1 MKIFNSI
8 QLGKIAHAAS
18 MSASD
23 PGALA
28 PSAAAPGAPG
38 PSCQNCAHFE
48 NDPALIEAVYPG
60 LTAMSS
66 GFASVRDRDGFC
78 NYNQLYL
85 SARDSCP
92 HFASCASKSGSR

>member
-8 QLGKIAHAAS
+8 QLGKS
-18 MSASD
+18 GPMSNS
-23 PGALA
+23 
-28 PSAAAPGAPG
+28 G
-38 PSCQNCAHFE
+38 PTCQNCAYFQ
-48 NDPALIEAVYPG
+48 NDPALIEAVYRG

-92 HFASCASKSGSR
+92 RFAAGTAEKQRIEE

>member
-1 MKIFNSI
+1 MKIFKSI
-8 QLGKIAHAAS
+8 QLDKIARAS
-18 MSASD
+18 GRGTPGSGASV
-23 PGALA
+23 
-28 PSAAAPGAPG
+28 SSAPG
-38 PSCQNCAHFE
+38 PSCQNCVHFE
-48 NDPALIEAVYPG
+48 NDPAHIEDVYRG

-92 HFASCASKSGSR
+92 HFALRNSG

>member
-8 QLGKIAHAAS
+8 QLGNS
-18 MSASD
+18 
-23 PGALA
+23 
-28 PSAAAPGAPG
+28 G
-38 PSCQNCAHFE
+38 PICQECAYFQ
-48 NDPALIEAVYPG
+48 NDPALIEAVYHG
-60 LTAMSS
+60 LTVMSS

-92 HFASCASKSGSR
+92 HFAPRPSEFNQEEAGE

>member
-8 QLGKIAHAAS
+8 QLGNS
-18 MSASD
+18 GQLRDS
-23 PGALA
+23 
-28 PSAAAPGAPG
+28 G
-38 PSCQNCAHFE
+38 PICEKCAYFQ
-48 NDPALIEAVYPG
+48 NDPALIEAVYRG

-78 NYNQLYL
+78 DYHQLYL

-92 HFASCASKSGSR
+92 CFAACKAVSDQQEAIGGKSLAPGEITRS

>member
-8 QLGKIAHAAS
+8 QLNTS
-18 MSASD
+18 
-23 PGALA
+23 
-28 PSAAAPGAPG
+28 G
-38 PSCQNCAHFE
+38 PTCQKCVHFE
-48 NDPALIEAVYPG
+48 NDPSLVEEVYRG

-66 GFASVRDRDGFC
+66 GFASVRDQDGFC

-92 HFASCASKSGSR
+92 SFASHASELNQEKA

>member
-8 QLGKIAHAAS
+8 ALGS
-18 MSASD
+18 S
-23 PGALA
+23 GQV
-28 PSAAAPGAPG
+28 
-38 PSCQNCAHFE
+38 CRECAHFQ
-48 NDPALIEAVYPG
+48 NDPSLIEEAYPG

-85 SARDSCP
+85 SAHDSCES
-92 HFASCASKSGSR
+92 FAAVINLDLVKSD

>member
-8 QLGKIAHAAS
+8 QLGKIAGAAS

-23 PGALA
+23 TGA
-28 PSAAAPGAPG
+28 SA

-48 NDPALIEAVYPG
+48 NDPALIEAAYRG

-92 HFASCASKSGSR
+92 HFASAGINK